1 MNIKEKIIEI
11 IRSEMDTLLDPDV
24 EITPDM
30 NLTSDLHVDSLDM
43 VLIVDRIEEAFG
55 NNKKTEDM
63 SGIRTVNDIEKKIL
77 ELQKEQA

>member
-1 MNIKEKIIEI
+1 
-11 IRSEMDTLLDPDV
+11 MDTLLDPDV

-55 NNKKTEDM
+55 IHIKTEDM

>member
-43 VLIVDRIEEAFG
+43 VLIVDRIEEAF
-55 NNKKTEDM
+55 E
-63 SGIRTVNDIEKKIL
+63 
-77 ELQKEQA
+77 